1 MSNANHDPVTMNVQC
16 ISFFLIFQYFGLLYA
31 IKIQKMER
39 LHETVQG
46 YIFVHVCDVISEI
59 RHGLIYICISK
70 YFVGCS

>member
-1 MSNANHDPVTMNVQC
+1 MNVQC

-46 YIFVHVCDVISEI
+46 KVNKVLEEI
-59 RHGLIYICISK
+59 KRGQFLVSDDIC
-70 YFVGCS
+70 